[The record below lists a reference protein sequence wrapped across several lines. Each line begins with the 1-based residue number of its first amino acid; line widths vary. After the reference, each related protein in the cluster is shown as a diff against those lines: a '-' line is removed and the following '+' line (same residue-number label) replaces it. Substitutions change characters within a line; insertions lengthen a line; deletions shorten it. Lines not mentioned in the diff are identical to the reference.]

1 MPALK
6 QYQIAGARHTGQDEH
21 IKLIFWI
28 PGNMTWLIAPV
39 DKQYPDNWSH
49 RIKAIR
55 EDFVMTSADNSAF
68 GTDENNML
76 VLLLHIDDKIKL
88 LFLLNIVARVMKA
101 DSQSARN
108 SMEVMTME
116 LKTAGFK

>member
-1 MPALK
+1 M
-6 QYQIAGARHTGQDEH
+6 
-21 IKLIFWI
+21 
-28 PGNMTWLIAPV
+28 IAPV